1 MTMAVT
7 LADVAARAGVSPAT
21 VSRVLNGNYPVA
33 EATRRR
39 VERAV
44 RDLDYVV
51 NAHARALLHATS
63 GMIGVIL
70 ADIAD
75 PFFAAIA
82 KGIHAAAADL
92 RRLVVVCTTQGSHA
106 EELAYIEMLRRQRAE
121 VVILVGG
128 SIADRSYRRE
138 LAAHARGLK
147 AQGARLVFCG
157 RPALNRTLAV
167 GHVTFESADAS
178 KALAESLATAGH
190 RHIAYIAGPST
201 LTIATD
207 RQSEFSQALHQVGL
221 ELDERLT
228 MPGDFS
234 RQSGYDA
241 ARRLLASGANFTALC
256 AANDLMAIGAL
267 AAFREAGVRVPDD
280 VSLAGFDDIP
290 GAQDVTPALTT
301 VRLPLEEAGR
311 RAVSLAFAG
320 AAFTE
325 PIRLPAELVVRDSVA
340 PARRRRLRTSA

>member
-39 VERAV
+39 VEQAV
-44 RDLDYVV
+44 RELDYVV

-82 KGIHAAAADL
+82 KGIQVAAADL
-92 RRLVVVCTTQGSHA
+92 RRLVVVCTTQGSQA
-106 EELAYIEMLRRQRAE
+106 EELAYLEMLRRQRAE

-128 SIADRSYRRE
+128 STADRSYRRE

-147 AQGARLVFCG
+147 AQGARLVLCG
-157 RPALNRTLAV
+157 RPAPNRTLAAGNV
-167 GHVTFESADAS
+167 SFESADAS
-178 KALAESLATAGH
+178 KALVEYLAKSGH
-190 RHIAYIAGPST
+190 RRIAYLAGPSA
-201 LTIATD
+201 LTIASD
-207 RQSEFSQALHQVGL
+207 RHTEFSQTLHHAGL

-228 MPGDFS
+228 ISGDLS
-234 RQSGYDA
+234 RQGGYDA
-241 ARRLLASGANFTALC
+241 TRRLLARGATFTALC

-267 AAFREAGVRVPDD
+267 AALREEGVRVPED

-320 AAFTE
+320 AGFSE
-325 PIRLPAELVVRDSVA
+325 PVRLPAQLVVRDSVA

>member
-1 MTMAVT
+1 MAVT

-33 EATRRR
+33 EETRRR

-70 ADIAD
+70 ADVAD
-75 PFFAAIA
+75 PFFGAIA

-92 RRLVVVCTTQGSHA
+92 RRLVVVCTTEGNQA

-121 VVILVGG
+121 VVILVAG
-128 SIADRSYRRE
+128 SAADRSYRRE
-138 LAAHARGLK
+138 LSAHARGLK
-147 AQGARLVFCG
+147 AQGARLVLCG
-157 RPALNRTLAV
+157 RPAISRALAV
-167 GHVTFESADAS
+167 GHVTFESAAAS
-178 KALAESLATAGH
+178 KALAEHLVTAGH
-190 RHIAYIAGPST
+190 QRIAYIAGPSN
-201 LTIATD
+201 LSIATD
-207 RQSEFSQALHQVGL
+207 RHTEFSRALQQVGL

-228 MPGDFS
+228 IAGDFS

-241 ARRLLASGANFTALC
+241 VKRLLASGANFTAVC

-301 VRLPLEEAGR
+301 VRLPLEQAGR

-320 AAFTE
+320 AGFTE
-325 PIRLPAELVVRDSVA
+325 PVRITAQLVVRESVA